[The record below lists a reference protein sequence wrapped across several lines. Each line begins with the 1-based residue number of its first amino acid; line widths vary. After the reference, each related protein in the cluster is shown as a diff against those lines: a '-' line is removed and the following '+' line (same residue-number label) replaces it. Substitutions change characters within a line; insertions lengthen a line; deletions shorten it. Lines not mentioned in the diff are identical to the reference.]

1 MKNAMLTEEPP
12 GEIPISMGKK
22 TGSAIALGMMGLG
35 TCMGLAG
42 CVTLQAPDKP
52 IEINL
57 NISIKQEVVYRL
69 DGEAKNLIKQEAG
82 IF

>member
-1 MKNAMLTEEPP
+1 MMPQMLTD
-12 GEIPISMGKK
+12 GAADAISR
-22 TGSAIALGMMGLG
+22 LMGLRTG
-35 TCMGLAG
+35 MAIGLVASSMTLSG
-42 CVTLQAPDKP
+42 CITLEAPDKP